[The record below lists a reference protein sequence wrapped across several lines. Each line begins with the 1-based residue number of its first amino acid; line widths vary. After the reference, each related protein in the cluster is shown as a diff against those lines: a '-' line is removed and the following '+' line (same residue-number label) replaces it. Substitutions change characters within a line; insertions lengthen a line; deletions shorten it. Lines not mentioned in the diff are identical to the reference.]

1 MKTKQILVCDP
12 DENYLLHFL
21 NYVNQRKIHFLQQG
35 DFVPGKSWRPAG
47 RPERDRAS
55 FCCRSFWNRS
65 WRRAFPGKM

>member
-21 NYVNQRKIHFLQQG
+21 NYVNQKKNPLFAARGFRSREELAA
-35 DFVPGKSWRPAG
+35 SREA
-47 RPERDRAS
+47 ERGRAS

-65 WRRAFPGKM
+65 WRRVFPGKM